1 MILKNKNLIFLITIC
16 LLLFS
21 CQSKYKL
28 DKKLKI
34 FRYNEHSNIYSLD
47 PAFSKTIANILAV
60 NQLFNGLVQLDDSLH
75 VKPDI
80 AKSWHISNQGKTYT
94 FILRPDVYFHK
105 NILFGKDST
114 RLVVANDFTY
124 SFNRLTDAKVA
135 SPGGWILKNV
145 ENYKAVN
152 DTIFQIELKKAFP
165 PFLGLL
171 AMKYCS
177 VVPKEA
183 VDYFGEQFGSNPIGT
198 GPFKFKLWVPNTK
211 LIFLKNNIYYE
222 RDNKGK
228 KLPYL
233 DAVDITFLP
242 DKQSEY
248 LQLIKGNID
257 FLSGLDPSYKDDII
271 DMTGNLNPKYRK
283 KLNMLRDSYLN
294 TEYLGFLLDS
304 SKSNP
309 IQNINLRK
317 AINYGFDRKK
327 MIRFLRNNIGTPAL
341 NGIIPKGLPGFN
353 NLKGYDYN
361 PVLAK
366 EFLNKYITETGDK
379 TPEITI
385 NTDSSYLDLCE
396 YIQRQ
401 LEQLGIK
408 VNVNV
413 NPPSALRQAKANGK
427 FAVFRASWIAD
438 YPDAENYLS
447 LFYSENWAP
456 NGPNYTHFN
465 NTEFDN
471 LYDNSFKMMSSKSRN
486 NLYQKMDSLI
496 ISQAP
501 IVPLYYDEVVLFV
514 QKNISGLNINP
525 VNLLQFKRVKKVN
538 YIRN

>member
-1 MILKNKNLIFLITIC
+1 
-16 LLLFS
+16 
-21 CQSKYKL
+21 
-28 DKKLKI
+28 
-34 FRYNEHSNIYSLD
+34 
-47 PAFSKTIANILAV
+47 
-60 NQLFNGLVQLDDSLH
+60 
-75 VKPDI
+75 
-80 AKSWHISNQGKTYT
+80 
-94 FILRPDVYFHK
+94 
-105 NILFGKDST
+105 
-114 RLVVANDFTY
+114 
-124 SFNRLTDAKVA
+124 
-135 SPGGWILKNV
+135 
-145 ENYKAVN
+145 
-152 DTIFQIELKKAFP
+152 
-165 PFLGLL
+165 
-171 AMKYCS
+171 
-177 VVPKEA
+177 
-183 VDYFGEQFGSNPIGT
+183 
-198 GPFKFKLWVPNTK
+198 VPNTK